1 MHKSLVKK
9 PRQSLIPSSLLS
21 TSMSA
26 EERSAKTAAVQTTQR
41 NTLKP
46 RCPMTQVSREKEPN
60 QLQYS
65 MMACVSAQVWPGCP
79 VTPFQCI
86 RSTSLVT
93 FKREPHTTNTY
104 QPPAETWCLA
114 TFSLE
119 TPEPRATQARPLGRP
134 AQLRVSISRTGPG
147 AGDFNRR

>member
-79 VTPFQCI
+79 VTPFNAFEVQAL
-86 RSTSLVT
+86 SLLSANPTQPTPISLRLKHGVLQPSPW
-93 FKREPHTTNTY
+93 KRR
-104 QPPAETWCLA
+104 
-114 TFSLE
+114 SLE
-119 TPEPRATQARPLGRP
+119 LLRP
-134 AQLRVSISRTGPG
+134 AL
-147 AGDFNRR
+147 